1 MIEHACE
8 GLEDVEATMVVEE
21 ALKNLYDGVS
31 ISDMRASLIMSAR
44 TKVELEPNYSY
55 VTARILLDELRS
67 EALSFLGVAEQS
79 TQQEM
84 FDYYPKALQAFIEK
98 GIELE
103 MLNPELKTFDLI
115 KLGKAI
121 NPDNDFKFTYL
132 GLQTLY
138 DRYFIHSNDICPLKM
153 GAYRILCYIRQLTEE
168 NEHNVLI
175 MLYKIIYIY
184 FSY

>member
-84 FDYYPKALQAFIEK
+84 FDYYPKALQAFIENRLFVIIFDFFK
-98 GIELE
+98 G
-103 MLNPELKTFDLI
+103 MLSGGHLVTPC
-115 KLGKAI
+115 
-121 NPDNDFKFTYL
+121 
-132 GLQTLY
+132 LY
-138 DRYFIHSNDICPLKM
+138 GM
-153 GAYRILCYIRQLTEE
+153 GAWIGCLHPWRVTKQRCR
-168 NEHNVLI
+168 
-175 MLYKIIYIY
+175 
-184 FSY
+184 